1 MCGFRCLVKMFGR
14 FIPRREPNE
23 GTLRLRFGYPL
34 FYLGAV
40 YFAFAFALLD
50 YLSDLWIASLR
61 QI

>member
-1 MCGFRCLVKMFGR
+1 MFGR

-40 YFAFAFALLD
+40 YFAFAFAFALLD